1 MALETQV
8 FLLHASLSLTT
19 GIQCF
24 KEEKVLFSF
33 VNGTQISLWQY
44 SEEYF
49 KSLNA
54 KMSIFLSLFLIF
66 LVTNIK
72 WID

>member
-1 MALETQV
+1 MALETQI

-19 GIQCF
+19 GTQRF
-24 KEEKVLFSF
+24 KEEKVLFPF
-33 VNGTQISLWQY
+33 VNVTQISLWLY

-54 KMSIFLSLFLIF
+54 NMSIFLSLFLIF

-72 WID
+72 